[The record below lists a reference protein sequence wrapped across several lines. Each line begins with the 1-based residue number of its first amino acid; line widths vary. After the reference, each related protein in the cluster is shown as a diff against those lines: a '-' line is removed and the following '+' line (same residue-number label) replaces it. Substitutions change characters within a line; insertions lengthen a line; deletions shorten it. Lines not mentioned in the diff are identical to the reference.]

1 LWLWD
6 AYQKLIENLE
16 RAICPLNEYVKTFS
30 AFKTENELNPD
41 KYMKQLDDPE
51 NPMDPLAL
59 KADIARMKKL
69 EEDLMTRIPESVNV
83 GMFQINCKDIRNMYA
98 AKYRDI

>member
-16 RAICPLNEYVKTFS
+16 RAICPLNEYVQTFS

-69 EEDLMTRIPESVNV
+69 EEELMAKIPESVNV
-83 GMFQINCKDIRNMYA
+83 GMF
-98 AKYRDI
+98 